1 MFNNHYINIVEKTS
15 GKAPD
20 SIRNSS
26 LAENDSVTID
36 KIIKHYEN
44 HPSICKIKNNQN
56 KNKTFE
62 FPEAKVE
69 NINKIIKSLNPKKA
83 TGPDGIPIK
92 VIMSANNI
100 IDSHITNII
109 NQDLNIDKYSEEA
122 KTALVRPLFKKDDR
136 DKIKNYRPVSI
147 LNGFSKIYERF
158 LLNSLSEY
166 VENTLSEFIA
176 AYRKTYSSNNVLL
189 RLIENWKKHLDDKN
203 IVDTVLMDLSKAF
216 DCIPHVLLIAKL
228 HAYGITKKSLTFLYS
243 YLKRRKQ
250 GVKINDTKSLYQIL
264 LSGVPQGFILGPV
277 LFNLFINDLFLFIKE
292 ADLANFADDNTLYVS
307 KKNLAEVLEVL
318 ERECETAINWFKEN
332 NMIVNPDKF
341 QTMIITSNKEQN
353 NTPVKIN
360 GVDITPESSV
370 KLLGIEIDNKLN
382 FEKHISTLCNKASNQ
397 LNAICRLQPYMG
409 QKEKETIINTFVYSN
424 FNYGSLIWHFCN
436 KKSQNKIEKI
446 QERCLKVLLN
456 DYTSNYEELLEN
468 SKSVPMKIKRLRNI
482 IIEIFKTLNNQ
493 NANFMK
499 EIFHHS
505 PNLTH
510 RKHNIYVHP
519 QHTTRFGT
527 KSLRAL
533 GAHLWNLL
541 PENIK
546 STESFIELK
555 NFY

>member
-1 MFNNHYINIVEKTS
+1 
-15 GKAPD
+15 
-20 SIRNSS
+20 
-26 LAENDSVTID
+26 
-36 KIIKHYEN
+36 
-44 HPSICKIKNNQN
+44 
-56 KNKTFE
+56 
-62 FPEAKVE
+62 
-69 NINKIIKSLNPKKA
+69 
-83 TGPDGIPIK
+83 
-92 VIMSANNI
+92 
-100 IDSHITNII
+100 
-109 NQDLNIDKYSEEA
+109 
-122 KTALVRPLFKKDDR
+122 
-136 DKIKNYRPVSI
+136 
-147 LNGFSKIYERF
+147 
-158 LLNSLSEY
+158 
-166 VENTLSEFIA
+166 
-176 AYRKTYSSNNVLL
+176 
-189 RLIENWKKHLDDKN
+189 
-203 IVDTVLMDLSKAF
+203 MDLSKAF
-216 DCIPHVLLIAKL
+216 DCIPHDLLIAKL

-250 GVKINDTKSLYQIL
+250 GVKINDTESLYQIL
-264 LSGVPQGFILGPV
+264 LSGVPQGSILGPV

-292 ADLANFADDNTLYVS
+292 ADLINFADDNTLYVG

-318 ERECETAINWFKEN
+318 ERECETAINWFNEN

-360 GVDITPESSV
+360 GADITPESSV

-436 KKSQNKIEKI
+436 KKSQNKIERI
-446 QERCLKVLLN
+446 QERCLKVLSN

-468 SKSVPMKIKRLRNI
+468 SKSVPMKIKRLRTI

-555 NFY
+555 NFTKTWPGPNCNCDICNK